1 MKTFKTSLFLLF
13 LFFSFIQFVA
23 ANDLIPGKAQQHP
36 IALINANIYSVSGQV
51 IKNGTLLFEEGV
63 ITSIAENQLTFPEN
77 TEIIDLKGHNV
88 YPGLIAPYSQ
98 IGLVEIASV
107 RATADYNEAGSY
119 NPNAK
124 AAVAYNPDSEVI
136 PTIRSNGITTAL
148 VSPKG
153 GVISGQSAVLH
164 LDGWNSEDATVKDAA
179 GLHINW
185 PRMTVSNSPRV
196 KDSPEKQL
204 EKITE
209 SIQKLE
215 DFFTEAK
222 AYAKAQKADPELKK
236 DIRLDAL
243 IPVLNKSVPLII
255 QADEYKEIEA
265 AVNFCKRFDLKM
277 ILLGGRDAWK
287 LSDLLVLNRV
297 PVILYQTHALPFR
310 EDEDYDLPFK
320 TPALLKEAGV
330 KFCITKISSDMW
342 DIRNLPFFAGTAAAH
357 GLSKDDALKSITLWP
372 AEILGIDKNYGS
384 LEKGKSATLVVS
396 KGDIL
401 DMQSSIIEWMFI
413 DGRKVD
419 LDDKHKKLYR
429 KYEARYEE

>member
-1 MKTFKTSLFLLF
+1 MKTLNTLMILIVLC
-13 LFFSFIQFVA
+13 FSCIRLA
-23 ANDLIPGKAQQHP
+23 SANDLIPGKTQQNP
-36 IALINANIYSVSGQV
+36 IALINANIYTVSGQV
-51 IKNGTLLFEEGV
+51 IKNGTLLFDKGV
-63 ITSIAENQLTFPEN
+63 ISSINNAKTGFPEN
-77 TEIIDLKGHNV
+77 TEIIDVKGHNV

-98 IGLVEIASV
+98 IGLVEIGAV
-107 RATADYNEAGSY
+107 RATVDYNEAGSY

-124 AAVAYNPDSEVI
+124 AAVAYNPDSEVT

-148 VSPKG
+148 VAPKG
-153 GVISGQSAVLH
+153 GIISGQSSILQ
-164 LDGWNSEDATVKDAA
+164 LDGWNSEDATIKDIA

-185 PRMTVSNSPRV
+185 PRMTVSNSPRA

-204 EKITE
+204 EKIAE
-209 SIQKLE
+209 NLNKLE
-215 DFFTEAK
+215 DFFLDAK
-222 AYAKAQKADPELKK
+222 TYANAQKADPGLKR
-236 DIRLDAL
+236 DIRFDAI
-243 IPVLNKSVPLII
+243 IPVLSGDVPLII

-265 AVNFCKRFDLKM
+265 AVNFCNTLDMKM

-287 LSDLLVLNRV
+287 LTDLLVENNIS
-297 PVILYQTHALPFR
+297 VILYQTHALPFR

-357 GLSKDDALKSITLWP
+357 GLSKEDALKSITLWP

-384 LEKGKSATLVVS
+384 LDKGKSATLVVS

-401 DMQSSIIEWMFI
+401 DMQSSIIEMMFI

-419 LDDKHKKLYR
+419 LDDKHKRLYK
-429 KYEARYEE
+429 KYEARYEN